1 MSFYPIGDT
10 LMANP
15 QRPGNPALIH
25 AVHVQTQRF
34 AANFLGVTYFAWHWR
49 IFSSAYFAHVTLAAR
64 RIMTDFDL
72 LFASFTL
79 GTFYHPIILPYP
91 HPLPLPPCPS
101 SLRVVVCVWL
111 CASFVRTHFLAADTH
126 HVHRRF

>member
-34 AANFLGVTYFAWHWR
+34 AANFLGVTYFAWDWR

-91 HPLPLPPCPS
+91 HPLPLPRFLSGCPLFPYLDVYGRTNVS
-101 SLRVVVCVWL
+101 SRC
-111 CASFVRTHFLAADTH
+111 CR
-126 HVHRRF
+126 

>member
-34 AANFLGVTYFAWHWR
+34 AANFLGVTYFAWDWR

-91 HPLPLPPCPS
+91 HPLPLPAIVPVKVNNRS
-101 SLRVVVCVWL
+101 QKNARIRFMI
-111 CASFVRTHFLAADTH
+111 ASR
-126 HVHRRF
+126 